1 MVFWGAITQKGVSAA
16 QGSQGLMIL
25 HDLFFVVSLLIQLH
39 CQSNHVNMNKE
50 CKDKLESI
58 MVRSCGP
65 GRGSGT

>member
-1 MVFWGAITQKGVSAA
+1 MFWGAITPKVVSDA

-25 HDLFFVVSLLIQLH
+25 HDLFFVESLLIQLQ

-58 MVRSCGP
+58 MVML
-65 GRGSGT
+65 